1 MAEAHI
7 GNVTQFD
14 DGVALPRNDQVFK
27 SLDVIEA
34 SNRPQ

>member
-7 GNVTQFD
+7 GNVTQLD
-14 DGVALPRNDQVFK
+14 YGVTTPRNDQVFK